1 MDGDN
6 EITAENIKD
15 AMAKI
20 GRDISD
26 DEIAEIMRRHD
37 ISGDK
42 KLSFDEFK
50 KMILE
55 DNIWVGIHIRDI

>member
-1 MDGDN
+1 MDGNN

-26 DEIAEIMRRHD
+26 EEISEIMRRHD

-55 DNIWVGIHIRDI
+55 DNIWVGIHTRDI